1 MHDDLSIVN
10 MSIVTLTT
18 DLGNDSFIL
27 AALKGAIYSA
37 CPDLKQV
44 IDISNSIRNYNIV
57 EAAFVFSKAFSHFPP
72 ETIHVILINPFYGN
86 NYELMLYKRADQF
99 FIGPNNGMFPLI
111 FEQGMEGE
119 FIALAKFNNTIEM
132 HDVLGKT
139 IASIKNGLP
148 LVQLGT
154 PVKEIYQKIALQPV
168 VSKNIIRGTIIH
180 IDRFGNLIS
189 NITKQTFDRIRANRD
204 FAVYFRHKDPITQI
218 SSHYHEVAVGDEL
231 CTFNMSEHL
240 EIAINMGNA
249 CEVLGVNL
257 DDSIQIDFFDTK
269 I

>member
-1 MHDDLSIVN
+1 

-27 AALKGAIYSA
+27 AALKGALFSA
-37 CPDLKQV
+37 CPDIKQV

-72 ETIHVILINPFYGN
+72 ESIHVILINSFYGS
-86 NYELMLYKRADQF
+86 NYELLLYKKADQF

-111 FEQGMEGE
+111 FEEGLDGE
-119 FIALAKFNNTIEM
+119 FIVLPKFNNTLEM
-132 HDVLGKT
+132 HVLLGKT
-139 IASIKNGLP
+139 IDSINKGLP
-148 LVQLGT
+148 IDQLGT
-154 PVKEIYQKIALQPV
+154 PVKEIYQKIALKPV

-189 NITKQTFDRIRANRD
+189 NITKQTFERIRANRD
-204 FAVYFRHKDPITQI
+204 FAVYFRHKDPITKI
-218 SSHYHEVAVGDEL
+218 SSHYHKVAVGDEL

-249 CEVLGVNL
+249 SEVLGINL
-257 DDSIQIDFFDTK
+257 DDSIQIDFFDTNN
-269 I
+269 